1 MLKELRLDG
10 EPVIVTGGGSGI
22 GRACCEALGE
32 LGATVII
39 VGRTERTLRETEAL
53 LREQGARCA
62 WVVTDVTQEA
72 QVEALRHEVERRW
85 GGLKALINNAGDNF
99 VAPIDELSTE
109 TWRRIIAV
117 DLDSIFYMCRA
128 FIPLLLRARNPSILN
143 VASTF
148 ALIGQA
154 KMPVYAAAK
163 GGVVSLTRQMAT
175 DYGRQGLRVNSLCP
189 GPTLSPRVKGYF
201 DRGAVDRAQVE
212 EMVLLGRLAEC
223 REIASV
229 AAFLVSDAAS
239 YVHGTAVVVDG
250 GQTIH

>member
-1 MLKELRLDG
+1 MLTELRFDG

-32 LGATVII
+32 LGATVVI

-53 LREQGARCA
+53 LRGQGARCA
-62 WVVTDVTQEA
+62 WAVTDVTQEA
-72 QVEALRHEVERRW
+72 QVEALRQEVERRW
-85 GGLKALINNAGDNF
+85 GGVKALINNAGDNF

-128 FIPLLLRARNPSILN
+128 FIPLLLQARNPSILN

-201 DRGAVDRAQVE
+201 DRGAVDRTHVE